1 MIFIH
6 TFSINKIRRRLR
18 KNNGAAIWKSNNN
31 KKNRTTYAY
40 LTLKK
45 KNLKED
51 FSEKIKSATCFS
63 CLVIKYEK
71 APTNSYLKVIFL
83 KQINVF

>member
-18 KNNGAAIWKSNNN
+18 KNNGAAIWKATIT
-31 KKNRTTYAY
+31 KNRTTYAH

-45 KNLKED
+45 KTKRRLKEKRD
-51 FSEKIKSATCFS
+51 FFS

-71 APTNSYLKVIFL
+71 APTNNNYLRVMF
-83 KQINVF
+83 F